1 MFRIVQMSL
10 QTVQSVI
17 VPLKT
22 ETMANHRSHLSGSV
36 SMHELGSM
44 RHIKAG
50 AGLAVVLME
59 LLAVVALLA
68 LAFGI

>member
-1 MFRIVQMSL
+1 MEAM
-10 QTVQSVI
+10 
-17 VPLKT
+17 
-22 ETMANHRSHLSGSV
+22 
-36 SMHELGSM
+36 GSM

-50 AGLAVVLME
+50 AGLAVVLLE